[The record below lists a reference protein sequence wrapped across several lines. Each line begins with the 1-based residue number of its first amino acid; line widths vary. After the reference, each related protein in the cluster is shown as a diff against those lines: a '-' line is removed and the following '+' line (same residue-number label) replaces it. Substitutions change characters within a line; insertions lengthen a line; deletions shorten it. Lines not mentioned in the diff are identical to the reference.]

1 MILVLELVHF
11 CSENFFRHATYILF
25 PRSEL
30 VSCDTVKS
38 FAAQAK
44 IVRSSAKIRRNTT
57 RLAKIKGVE
66 FFSGASGKQS
76 TVRHLAILNFHCTL
90 CCDLTDLSA
99 ELQE

>member
-1 MILVLELVHF
+1 LTKIFEVKTSLGAPG
-11 CSENFFRHATYILF
+11 ATYILF
-25 PRSEL
+25 PGRKL

-44 IVRSSAKIRRNTT
+44 IVRSMT
-57 RLAKIKGVE
+57 RQAKIKGVE
-66 FFSGASGKQS
+66 FFSGASEKQS
-76 TVRHLAILNFHCTL
+76 IVRHLSILNFHCTL